1 MEAVIFRKERK
12 SMNDSLKIQRI
23 LFATDLLEN
32 SRLALDYA
40 VAFSEHFNASIHML
54 HVVQLSGAAHA
65 AELETHRG
73 SVSRL
78 AAEERLNVLA
88 AGVRRLGLRVEAE
101 VVDGLTC
108 EMILKGVVS
117 HQADLL
123 VLGVHGVHR
132 GVEHLLI
139 GSNTEKIM
147 LSVTCPILTVGAHVL
162 TGFDVKL
169 HVKEIVLFSD
179 FTADSASA
187 APYAL
192 MLGREFGLPVD
203 VCQLLPV
210 VAEGNERLKKQL
222 AEDYCQSMKK
232 VLDDDQ
238 SIWCQPAFQL
248 KRGMQLDQ
256 IIDRAKSQQAG
267 LIVLGAHTESMIGR
281 HLHSSFAYQIL
292 GRATCPVFTIPRLQ

>member
-1 MEAVIFRKERK
+1 
-12 SMNDSLKIQRI
+12 MNGSLKIQKI

-40 VAFSEHFNASIHML
+40 VAFAEHFNASIHML
-54 HVVQLSGAAHA
+54 HVVQLSGAAQA
-65 AELETHRG
+65 AELETHRA

-78 AAEERLNVLA
+78 SAEERLNVLA

-108 EMILKGVVS
+108 ETILKGVVN
-117 HQADLL
+117 HEADLL

-147 LSVTCPILTVGAHVL
+147 LSATCPILTVGAHVL

-222 AEDYCQSMKK
+222 AEDYCQSMKD
-232 VLDDDQ
+232 VLDDDK

-248 KRGMQLDQ
+248 KRGMHLDQ
-256 IIDRAKSQQAG
+256 IIDRAKSQNAG

-281 HLHSSFAYQIL
+281 RLHSSFAYQIL
-292 GRATCPVFTIPRLQ
+292 GRATCPVFTISRFR

>member
-1 MEAVIFRKERK
+1 MK
-12 SMNDSLKIQRI
+12 DSLKIEKI

-40 VAFSEHFNASIHML
+40 VAFAEQFNASILML

-65 AELETHRG
+65 AELEVHRAC
-73 SVSRL
+73 VSRL

-88 AGVRRLGLRVEAE
+88 SGVRRLGLSVEAE

-108 EMILKGVVS
+108 EMILRGVAK
-117 HQADLL
+117 HKANLL

-147 LSVTCPILTVGAHVL
+147 LSATCPILTVGTHVL
-162 TGFDVKL
+162 TGFDIKL
-169 HVKEIVLFSD
+169 HVKEILLFSD
-179 FTADSASA
+179 FTAESASA

-192 MLGREFGLPVD
+192 MLGREFALPVD
-203 VCQLLPV
+203 VCQLLPP

-222 AEDYCQSMKK
+222 AEDYCQSMKG
-232 VLDDDQ
+232 VLDDDN
-238 SIWCQPAFQL
+238 STWCQPAFQL
-248 KRGMQLDQ
+248 ERGMQLEQ
-256 IIDRAKSQQAG
+256 IVDRAKSQHAG
-267 LIVLGAHTESMIGR
+267 LIVLGAHTETLVGR
-281 HLHSSFAYQIL
+281 HLHTSFAYQVL
-292 GRATCPVFTIPRLQ
+292 GRATCPVFTIPRLQANQDGREYQG

>member
-1 MEAVIFRKERK
+1 MK
-12 SMNDSLKIQRI
+12 DSLKIQKI

-40 VAFSEHFNASIHML
+40 VAFAEHFDASIVML

-65 AELETHRG
+65 AELETHRA
-73 SVSRL
+73 SVSRF
-78 AAEERLNVLA
+78 AADERLNVLA
-88 AGVRRLGLRVEAE
+88 AGVRRLGLKVETD

-108 EMILKGVVS
+108 EMILKGVV
-117 HQADLL
+117 HHEADLL

-147 LSVTCPILTVGAHVL
+147 LSATCPILTVGAHVL

-179 FTADSASA
+179 FTAESASA

-210 VAEGNERLKKQL
+210 VAEGNERLKRQL
-222 AEDYCQSMKK
+222 AEDYCQRMKDI
-232 VLDDDQ
+232 LDEDN

-256 IIDRAKSQQAG
+256 IIDRAKSQHAG
-267 LIVLGAHTESMIGR
+267 LIVLGAHTESMAGR
-281 HLHSSFAYQIL
+281 HLHTSFAYQVL
-292 GRATCPVFTIPRLQ
+292 GRATCPVFTIPRLR

>member
-1 MEAVIFRKERK
+1 
-12 SMNDSLKIQRI
+12 MNAGLKIETI

-40 VAFSEHFNASIHML
+40 VAFAEHFHASIVML
-54 HVVQLSGAAHA
+54 HVVQLSDVAHE
-65 AELETHRG
+65 AELRIHSA

-88 AGVRRLGLRVEAE
+88 SGVRRLGLRVHAE

-108 EMILKGVVS
+108 QSILEGVVR
-117 HQADLL
+117 HKANLL

-147 LSVTCPILTVGAHVL
+147 LSSTCPILTVGAHVL
-162 TGFDVKL
+162 TGFDIKL
-169 HVKEIVLFSD
+169 HVKEILLFSD
-179 FTADSASA
+179 FTPESAAA

-192 MLGREFGLPVD
+192 MLGREFGLPID

-210 VAEGNERLKKQL
+210 VAEGNERLKTQI
-222 AEDYCQSMKK
+222 AEDYCQSMREI
-232 VLDDDQ
+232 LDDEN
-238 SIWCQPAFQL
+238 STWCQTAFQL
-248 KRGMQLDQ
+248 KRGMQLEQ
-256 IIDRAKSQQAG
+256 IVDRAKSQHAG
-267 LIVLGAHTESMIGR
+267 LIVLGAHAESPVGR

-292 GRATCPVFTIPRLQ
+292 GRAACPVFTIPRLR